1 MSKISFNYLM
11 DSLLISYLSIAKNI
25 QCKINAER
33 ISIEYDESTRV
44 RGYFVY
50 QDMGFTNDK

>member
-1 MSKISFNYLM
+1 M
-11 DSLLISYLSIAKNI
+11 DSLLISYLSTAKNI